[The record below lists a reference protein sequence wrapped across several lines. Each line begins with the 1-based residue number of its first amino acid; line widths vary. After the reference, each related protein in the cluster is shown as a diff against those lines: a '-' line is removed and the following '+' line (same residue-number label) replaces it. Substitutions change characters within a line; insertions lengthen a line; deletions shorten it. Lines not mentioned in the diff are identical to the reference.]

1 MDILS
6 NVIKLF
12 FGSKADKDRKQIE
25 PYVRKIKDIY
35 PSIERLS
42 NDELREHSAA
52 LMKRIADF
60 IAADE
65 AHIVEQKA
73 KLEQAGISLS
83 EKEKISK
90 DIETTTKRIDEKIEQ
105 QLDEILPEAFAIM
118 KDTARR
124 FTQNDTV
131 VVTAN
136 DFDRNLAAHKDFV
149 TIEGDKAIYATHWTA
164 GGNDLKWE
172 MIHYDVQLF
181 GGVVLHKGKI
191 AEMATG
197 EGKTL
202 VATLPV
208 FLNALARKGVHVVT
222 VNDYLARRDSEWMG
236 PMYEFHGLS
245 VDCID
250 KHQPNSEARRKAYLA
265 DITFGTNNEYGFD
278 YLRDNMASSP
288 KDLVQ
293 RKHHYAIVDE
303 VDSVLID
310 DARTPLIISGP
321 VPKGDD
327 QMFENYRPSIEHLYN
342 L

>member
-1 MDILS
+1 MDIVS
-6 NVIKLF
+6 NIIKLI

-25 PYVRKIKDIY
+25 PYVQKIKDIY

-52 LMKRIADF
+52 LMKQIADF

-65 AHIVEQKA
+65 AHIAEQKV
-73 KLEQAGISLS
+73 KLEHADTTLS

-90 DIETTTKRIDEKIEQ
+90 DIEQTTKRIDEKIEQ
-105 QLDEILPEAFAIM
+105 KLDEILPEAFAIM

-124 FTQNDTV
+124 FTQNETV

-136 DFDRNLAAHKDFV
+136 DFDRDLAAKKDFV
-149 TIEGDKAIYATHWTA
+149 TIEDDKAIYATHWVA

-250 KHQPNSEARRKAYLA
+250 KHQPNTESRRKAY
-265 DITFGTNNEYGFD
+265 
-278 YLRDNMASSP
+278 
-288 KDLVQ
+288 
-293 RKHHYAIVDE
+293 
-303 VDSVLID
+303 
-310 DARTPLIISGP
+310 
-321 VPKGDD
+321 
-327 QMFENYRPSIEHLYN
+327 
-342 L
+342 